1 MAISATEKPLGK
13 VFTSDYQLTIPSFQ
27 RAYTWQA
34 ENIEQLVNDLQDA
47 CADPD
52 TPYFLGSL
60 ILVKDGPTQ
69 YQVIDGQ
76 QRSSPCQSSSPCCAN
91 WKTTPTHRQPQR
103 PHFGTRRQN
112 SAASKPSHDSPCE
125 NATPTSSACTCRKRF
140 GRPVRSEDNDIA
152 SHAQR
157 NIAVN
162 TRRTFDLLAA
172 MDAKDRRRFASYLVN
187 GVTLVIVTTDD
198 LAGAHRIFDVMN
210 MRGVPLTASDV
221 FKAKPSRKYPPPRV
235 TPTPHDGTTSWTRSA
250 MTRTRSKS
258 SSPTCT

>member
-1 MAISATEKPLGK
+1 MAISATENPLGK

-47 CADPD
+47 CADPGHALL
-52 TPYFLGSL
+52 PRLAHPRQGRPHP
-60 ILVKDGPTQ
+60 IPGHRRPTAPHLP
-69 YQVIDGQ
+69 VNHRLRAARTG
-76 QRSSPCQSSSPCCAN
+76 RRPRP
-91 WKTTPTHRQPQR
+91 HRQPQR
-103 PHFGTRRQN
+103 PHFGTRPTN
-112 SAASKPSHDSPCE
+112 SAASKPRTTTHP
-125 NATPTSSACTCRKRF
+125 ARTRHRLLPHVRAGRRF

-187 GVTLVIVTTDD
+187 GVTLVIVTTTSP
-198 LAGAHRIFDVMN
+198 AR
-210 MRGVPLTASDV
+210 TAS
-221 FKAKPSRKYPPPRV
+221 S
-235 TPTPHDGTTSWTRSA
+235 T
-250 MTRTRSKS
+250 
-258 SSPTCT
+258 